1 MTVTLKGKKLR
12 QGTDY
17 TVKYKNNKKS
27 GIATVIVSGKGAY
40 IGTVTKTFKILPKKT
55 SFTKSVSVNAGE
67 IELSW
72 EKADSATGYEI
83 RYSTDSKMKKNVQKK
98 VITRNK
104 NTTLKI
110 KKLKNNAVYY
120 VQIRTYKLAD
130 GKKVYSAWSKVD
142 QIKL

>member
-1 MTVTLKGKKLR
+1 M
-12 QGTDY
+12 Y
-17 TVKYKNNKKS
+17 TRH
-27 GIATVIVSGKGAY
+27 
-40 IGTVTKTFKILPKKT
+40 VTKTFKILPKKT

-72 EKADSATGYEI
+72 KKADSATGYEI

-130 GKKVYSAWSKVD
+130 GKKVYSAWSKAG
-142 QIKL
+142 QIRL

>member
-1 MTVTLKGKKLR
+1 M
-12 QGTDY
+12 
-17 TVKYKNNKKS
+17 
-27 GIATVIVSGKGAY
+27 IVSGKGAY

-98 VITRNK
+98 VITKNK

>member
-1 MTVTLKGKKLR
+1 MEQSQKHLKYYR
-12 QGTDY
+12 
-17 TVKYKNNKKS
+17 KNIFYEKCQRKRR
-27 GIATVIVSGKGAY
+27 GDRA
-40 IGTVTKTFKILPKKT
+40 IL
-55 SFTKSVSVNAGE
+55 
-67 IELSW
+67 

-130 GKKVYSAWSKVD
+130 GKKVYSAWSKAG

>member
-1 MTVTLKGKKLR
+1 ML
-12 QGTDY
+12 
-17 TVKYKNNKKS
+17 
-27 GIATVIVSGKGAY
+27 
-40 IGTVTKTFKILPKKT
+40 
-55 SFTKSVSVNAGE
+55 E

-72 EKADSATGYEI
+72 KNSATGYEI

-120 VQIRTYKLAD
+120 VQIRTYSWQMAKRFTVHGVRLARSD
-130 GKKVYSAWSKVD
+130 YKRNGWQLTVFSYT
-142 QIKL
+142 

>member
-1 MTVTLKGKKLR
+1 M
-12 QGTDY
+12 
-17 TVKYKNNKKS
+17 
-27 GIATVIVSGKGAY
+27 IVSGKGAY

-130 GKKVYSAWSKVD
+130 GKKVYSAWSKAG
-142 QIKL
+142 QIRL